1 MFIHLCSKNIPNY
14 GQQCTHVCFT
24 IFFHFIYGFESRTN
38 FNTFGNSINNEWLCC
53 TFMIKIISL
62 MISILIFNATFKS
75 LEDNVSVE
83 VTANHDLIT

>member
-1 MFIHLCSKNIPNY
+1 MGLNLDQFWYI
-14 GQQCTHVCFT
+14 
-24 IFFHFIYGFESRTN
+24 
-38 FNTFGNSINNEWLCC
+38 GNSMNNEWLYF

-83 VTANHDLIT
+83 VTANHNLIT